1 MSGSRHKRN
10 RQKMAGATM
19 ALLITAL
26 FAAALSLVLWKRTA
40 AGSYASMGMDTNARP
55 AGEKEMPPDPEEILE
70 QIRKEAEET
79 SFRFKINSE
88 PNFTSPEAEGDL
100 CIIDSPENTFYMR
113 VVVTDGSGREL
124 YRSRELKPGGQEMTG
139 ELKEVLETGK
149 HPATATAYAI
159 DPGTGTTVGSVET
172 GLIITIGGG

>member
-1 MSGSRHKRN
+1 MRASRHKRN
-10 RQKMAGATM
+10 RQKMAGASM

-26 FAAALSLVLWKRTA
+26 FAATFSLVLWKRTA
-40 AGSYASMGMDTNARP
+40 AGKYAAMEIDTNARP
-55 AGEKEMPPDPEEILE
+55 AGEKEMPPDPEAILE
-70 QIRKEAEET
+70 QIREEAEES

-100 CIIDSPENTFYMR
+100 CIINSPENTFYML
-113 VVVTDGSGREL
+113 VVITDGSGKEL
-124 YRSRELKPGGQEMTG
+124 YRSRELRPGGQEMTG

-172 GLIITIGGG
+172 GLLITVGSG